1 MSEPISYR
9 CSSLIISWRGTQV
22 LYRQRAVGQDAV
34 LSEPCALRIASRYL
48 ALSARKPVTGMADD
62 RMQGGSP
69 MSDKIRRAR
78 GVDGDRDQE
87 REMEERQL
95 LLDLAEAKLLSWVRF
110 RETRE
115 RRGREPRRSAALL
128 RQCLR
133 QQWASSPLPSD
144 GQKRLWCSTSSR
156 ENAFSAFQLF
166 PV

>member
-1 MSEPISYR
+1 MYIIDELNVAMSEPISYR

-115 RRGREPRRSAALL
+115 RRVRG
-128 RQCLR
+128 
-133 QQWASSPLPSD
+133 W
-144 GQKRLWCSTSSR
+144 G
-156 ENAFSAFQLF
+156 
-166 PV
+166 